1 MSARLQAHKYNLLIA
16 NGLYLFPIDKSS
28 FVFSAFSRSYSVA
41 FLSMLFKVKVIHE
54 DASENSLFNKKRE
67 MALSHEVSQATAPND
82 DGATSSNS
90 FSVKSIPSDK
100 ISRQQARV
108 DVFIWFPTKC
118 GSSLQNS
125 IRVLLT

>member
-1 MSARLQAHKYNLLIA
+1 
-16 NGLYLFPIDKSS
+16 
-28 FVFSAFSRSYSVA
+28 
-41 FLSMLFKVKVIHE
+41 
-54 DASENSLFNKKRE
+54 

-100 ISRQQARV
+100 ISRQQSMV
-108 DVFIWFPTKC
+108 KQDVLIWFPTKY

>member
-1 MSARLQAHKYNLLIA
+1 
-16 NGLYLFPIDKSS
+16 
-28 FVFSAFSRSYSVA
+28 
-41 FLSMLFKVKVIHE
+41 MLFKVKVIYE

-67 MALSHEVSQATAPND
+67 MALSYEVSQATAPND